1 MIVFEKDL
9 SREIKDIVNIKQQVT
24 EKFNLL
30 RDDRNTMLKKVDNMD
45 YEIGQYRMDILGY
58 KKEIGD
64 KYTKKLDELTTKNID
79 LNEQIEFL
87 KYSIHGLSL
96 QLEKSVNKEVK
107 DIHLQTQDFK
117 NQMEK
122 NSELIKDL
130 LDSAIRKEKF
140 DTKFEF
146 LERDV
151 DWMKKRNDKIE
162 SQIQNLETYLQV
174 YSPVQMKMYI
184 DERLTQVIGDRKKY
198 ARILKEKML
207 DYQAEINNKIANL
220 TAKKIEF
227 NFKYTEP
234 PAVMPEIDTD
244 DAASDSSYSHIKNI
258 VQDLLD
264 KKDI

>member
-1 MIVFEKDL
+1 
-9 SREIKDIVNIKQQVT
+9 
-24 EKFNLL
+24 
-30 RDDRNTMLKKVDNMD
+30 MD

-117 NQMEK
+117 YQMEK

-130 LDSAIRKEKF
+130 LESAVRKEKF

-146 LERDV
+146 LEREV
-151 DWMKKRNDKIE
+151 DWMKKRNDKVE
-162 SQIQNLETYLQV
+162 SQI
-174 YSPVQMKMYI
+174 
-184 DERLTQVIGDRKKY
+184 
-198 ARILKEKML
+198 
-207 DYQAEINNKIANL
+207 
-220 TAKKIEF
+220 
-227 NFKYTEP
+227 
-234 PAVMPEIDTD
+234 
-244 DAASDSSYSHIKNI
+244 
-258 VQDLLD
+258 
-264 KKDI
+264 